1 VSSNGGP
8 LTTEE
13 KTIGILIYP
22 DVEVLDFCGSY
33 EVFATTRL
41 DEEMRRESESPIHQ
55 LLVSEST
62 ELVRAS
68 GGMKILPDVDFATC
82 PRVDMLLVP
91 GGHGIRALFHVPE
104 YLEWLQRMAQQVDRL
119 ASVGTGSLLLG
130 EAGLLV
136 GKNATT
142 HFRSVDFFRQ
152 RYSRTSLRPEL
163 PVVIDGNITTA
174 NSIRAGID
182 MALYLVAQIYG
193 QTIARTAAR
202 QMEYPYPDEHNL
214 RSRNPK

>member
-13 KTIGILIYP
+13 KTVGILIYP
-22 DVEVLDFCGSY
+22 GVEVLDFCGSF

-41 DEEMRRESESPIHQ
+41 DEETRRESESPIHQ

-62 ELVRAS
+62 ELVRAT

-202 QMEYPYPDEHNL
+202 QMEYPYPDEPHF
-214 RSRNPK
+214 RSRNGK

>member
-202 QMEYPYPDEHNL
+202 QMEYPYPDEQRF
-214 RSRNPK
+214 RSRNEK

>member
-1 VSSNGGP
+1 MSSNGGP

-13 KTIGILIYP
+13 KTVGILIYP
-22 DVEVLDFCGSY
+22 DVEVLDFCGSF

-41 DEEMRRESESPIHQ
+41 DEETRRESESPIRQ

-62 ELVRAS
+62 ELVRTS
-68 GGMKILPDVDFATC
+68 GGMKILPDVDFASC

-174 NSIRAGID
+174 SSIRAGID

-202 QMEYPYPDEHNL
+202 QMEYPYPDEQNI
-214 RSRNPK
+214 RARKTR